1 MWLTSPVLRSLLFVT
16 ATLILGCLIS
26 GSSDAAKYQNSFQ
39 YCQPWMN
46 YCYQYHQCYINYCA
60 GYNVDCRGD
69 ASRCGSCYNVV
80 YAYLARQYGAVPR
93 ICRGR
98 RLY

>member
-1 MWLTSPVLRSLLFVT
+1 MWRMLPFRRSFLVGTAAFVLSCVIL
-16 ATLILGCLIS
+16 ATGAS
-26 GSSDAAKYQNSFQ
+26 AKSQTSFQ

-60 GYNVDCRGD
+60 GYQVDCRGD

-80 YAYLARQYGAVPR
+80 YPYLARQYGAVPR